1 MCTAELILFLGY
13 NTKKKKYYLKE
24 PGNSGWLRLTF
35 TDLEN
40 PVKPKQKTVNFY
52 NKYTEISARNMSVSL
67 GDMQLTM
74 LQGGQIKVRIFN
86 SWQKLNEKHK
96 HGT

>member
-1 MCTAELILFLGY
+1 MCAAELILSLGY
-13 NTKKKKYYLKE
+13 NTKKQKYYLKE
-24 PGNSGWLRLTF
+24 PGNSGSLRLTF

-67 GDMQLTM
+67 GDM
-74 LQGGQIKVRIFN
+74 
-86 SWQKLNEKHK
+86 
-96 HGT
+96 